1 MIPAALA
8 AIWYG
13 SWVFTVAI
21 GALGGL
27 MHWEWQGFCG
37 AGTAGKRGVSWAVGI
52 AGCTVGPLLVPVLGG
67 GEAVLAGISLFVLF
81 TLLAIAGRRT
91 HLAFLSAGSAYILAA
106 CMSMVW
112 IRFLP
117 ESAMETVLWLM
128 LVITATD
135 TGAYFAGRSIGGPRL
150 APKISPKKT
159 WAGLIGGLAAAA
171 LVGTALMVVLDRD
184 GVMAVALASAVLAV
198 VAQAGDLLVSKA
210 KRSFGVKDS
219 SELIPGHGGVLDRFD
234 GYLTVVPLVAVAS
247 WIAGSPLSWL

>member
-37 AGTAGKRGVSWAVGI
+37 AGTAGNRGVSWAVGI

-67 GEAVLAGISLFVLF
+67 SEVVFAGISLFVLF
-81 TLLAIAGRRT
+81 TVLAFAGGRA
-91 HLAFLSAGSAYILAA
+91 HLVFLSAGFAYILAA
-106 CMSMVW
+106 SMSMVW

-117 ESAMETVLWLM
+117 DSAMETVLWLM

-135 TGAYFAGRSIGGPRL
+135 TGAYFAGRSIGGPKL

-159 WAGLIGGLAAAA
+159 WAGLIGGLTAAA
-171 LVGTALMVVLDRD
+171 LVGVVVMTVLDHD
-184 GVMAVALASAVLAV
+184 GVVVVAFASAVLAV

-219 SELIPGHGGVLDRFD
+219 SELIPGHGGVLDRLD
-234 GYLTVVPLVAVAS
+234 GYLLVMPVAAVAS